1 MNVKW
6 SAVAVQD
13 LDEIYDFYA
22 EKSLQV
28 AVNLYNSIIDE
39 AEILKTHP
47 YIAAVEPI
55 FEDFPEVI
63 RSLITC
69 KGMFKVV
76 YMIGN
81 DMIYVFHVWDCRQNP
96 KKLKESLLKPF

>member
-39 AEILKTHP
+39 AEILKTQ
-47 YIAAVEPI
+47 
-55 FEDFPEVI
+55 
-63 RSLITC
+63 
-69 KGMFKVV
+69 
-76 YMIGN
+76 IGRAS
-81 DMIYVFHVWDCRQNP
+81 CR
-96 KKLKESLLKPF
+96 ERV